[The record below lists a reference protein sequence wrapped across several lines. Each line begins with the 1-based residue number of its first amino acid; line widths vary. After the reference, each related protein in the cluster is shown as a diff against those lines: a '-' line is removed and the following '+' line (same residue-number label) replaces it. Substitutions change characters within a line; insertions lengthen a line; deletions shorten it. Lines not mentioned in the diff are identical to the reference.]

1 MTFVKYKTKCGLEMV
16 SFEELGLNMSI
27 VKAVKEIGMENP
39 FPIQEHC
46 IPLILK
52 GKDVIGQAHT
62 GTGKTAAFSL
72 PIISSLKSRGPIQA
86 LVLVPT
92 RELAMQVTTEI
103 RKFSK
108 YMGIRSL
115 AVYGGQSISIQ
126 KEQLR
131 RGVQI
136 IVATPGRLIDHLKQG
151 TIQLEDVKFV
161 VLDEADRMLDMG
173 FVDDIKF
180 ILFYVN
186 ERRQTCLFSAT
197 MPIEI
202 LRLSR
207 EYMKEPEQIRLNEDE
222 ISLETIDQSYLIV
235 EEREKFKHLC
245 NFIRNREKGQQTIVF
260 VATKQRTQRI
270 ADDLNREGFKVI
282 TIHGDLSQRQR
293 DYSMNRFKNGSEDI
307 LVATDIAARGI
318 DVPTVGNIINY
329 DIPEDPLIYFHR
341 IGRTARAGASGK
353 AISLVSSSRYED
365 FARIL
370 KRTELTVKRL
380 NDEIG
385 IEVPT
390 LSVNRNRVNRQR
402 SFNYN
407 SQSRRRFGYSRGV
420 SRGRYHHAH
429 SQYKRG

>member
-1 MTFVKYKTKCGLEMV
+1 MV
-16 SFEELGLNMSI
+16 SFEELGLNTSI
-27 VKAVKEIGMENP
+27 VKAVKEIGMEMP
-39 FPIQEHC
+39 FPIQEQS

-72 PIISSLKSRGPIQA
+72 PLISKIKPRGPIQA
-86 LVLVPT
+86 LIIVPT
-92 RELAMQVTTEI
+92 RELAMQVNNEI

-115 AVYGGQSISIQ
+115 AIYGGQSINIQ
-126 KEQLR
+126 KDQLR
-131 RGVQI
+131 RGIQV

-151 TIQLEDVKFV
+151 TIQLDDVTFV

-207 EYMKEPEQIRLNEDE
+207 EYMKDPEQIRLNEDE
-222 ISLETIDQSYLIV
+222 ISLETIDQSYLII

-270 ADDLNREGFKVI
+270 ADDLNREGFRVI

-293 DYSMNRFKNGSEDI
+293 DYSMNRFKNGSDDI

-318 DVPTVGNIINY
+318 DVPAVGNIINY
-329 DIPEDPLIYFHR
+329 DIPEDPVVYFHR
-341 IGRTARAGASGK
+341 IGRTARAGASGR

-390 LSVNRNRVNRQR
+390 LYVSRNRVNRQR
-402 SFNYN
+402 SSNYN
-407 SQSRRRFGYSRGV
+407 SQSRRRFGYSRGGV
-420 SRGRYHHAH
+420 SRGRYH
-429 SQYKRG
+429 SGRQYNTSTYRRGQ

>member
-1 MTFVKYKTKCGLEMV
+1 MV
-16 SFEELGLNMSI
+16 SFEELGLNTSI
-27 VKAVKEIGMENP
+27 VKAVKEIGMEMP
-39 FPIQEHC
+39 FPIQEQS

-72 PIISSLKSRGPIQA
+72 PLISKIKPRGPIQA
-86 LVLVPT
+86 LIIVPT
-92 RELAMQVTTEI
+92 RELAMQVNNEI

-115 AVYGGQSISIQ
+115 AIYGGQSINIQ
-126 KEQLR
+126 KDQLR
-131 RGVQI
+131 RGIQV

-151 TIQLEDVKFV
+151 TIQLDDVTFV

-207 EYMKEPEQIRLNEDE
+207 EYMKDPEQIRLNEDE

-270 ADDLNREGFKVI
+270 ADDLNREGFRVI

-293 DYSMNRFKNGSEDI
+293 DYSMNRFKNGSDDI

-318 DVPTVGNIINY
+318 DVPAVGNIINY
-329 DIPEDPLIYFHR
+329 DIPEDPVVYFHR
-341 IGRTARAGASGK
+341 IGRTARAGASGR

-390 LSVNRNRVNRQR
+390 LYVSRNRVNRQR
-402 SFNYN
+402 SSNYN
-407 SQSRRRFGYSRGV
+407 SQSRRRFGYSRGGV
-420 SRGRYHHAH
+420 SRGRYH
-429 SQYKRG
+429 SGRQYNTSTYRRG

>member
-1 MTFVKYKTKCGLEMV
+1 MV

-72 PIISSLKSRGPIQA
+72 PLISSLKSRGPIQA

-108 YMGIRSL
+108 YVGIRSL
-115 AVYGGQSISIQ
+115 AVYGGQSIQIQ

-207 EYMKEPEQIRLNEDE
+207 EYMKDPEQIRLNEDE

-245 NFIRNREKGQQTIVF
+245 NFVRNREKGQQTIVF

-270 ADDLNREGFKVI
+270 ADDLNKEGFKVI

-318 DVPTVGNIINY
+318 DVPAVGNIINY

-341 IGRTARAGASGK
+341 IGRTARAGGSGK

-407 SQSRRRFGYSRGV
+407 GQSRRRYGYSRGD
-420 SRGRYHHAH
+420 SRGRYHNAH

>member
-1 MTFVKYKTKCGLEMV
+1 MV
-16 SFEELGLNMSI
+16 SFEELGLNTSI
-27 VKAVKEIGMENP
+27 VKAVKEIGMEKP

-62 GTGKTAAFSL
+62 GTGKTAAFCL
-72 PIISSLKSRGPIQA
+72 PLISKVKSKGPIQA
-86 LVLVPT
+86 LIIVPT
-92 RELAMQVTTEI
+92 RELAIQVTSEI

-115 AVYGGQSISIQ
+115 AIYGGQSINIQ

-131 RGVQI
+131 RGIQV
-136 IVATPGRLIDHLKQG
+136 IVATPGRLIDHLKHG
-151 TIQLEDVKFV
+151 TIQLEDVNFV

-173 FVDDIKF
+173 FIDDIKF

-202 LRLSR
+202 IRLSR
-207 EYMKEPEQIRLNEDE
+207 EYMKDPEQIRLNEDE

-270 ADDLNREGFKVI
+270 ADDLNREGFRVI

-293 DYSMNRFKNGSEDI
+293 DYSMSRFKNGSDDI

-318 DVPTVGNIINY
+318 DVPAVGNIINY
-329 DIPEDPLIYFHR
+329 DIPEDPLVYFHR
-341 IGRTARAGASGK
+341 IGRTARAGGSGK

-370 KRTELTVKRL
+370 KRTELSVKRL

-390 LSVNRNRVNRQR
+390 LYVSRNRVNRQR
-402 SFNYN
+402 SFNHN

-420 SRGRYHHAH
+420 NRGR
-429 SQYKRG
+429 SQYSRQYNNSTYRRG

>member
-1 MTFVKYKTKCGLEMV
+1 MV
-16 SFEELGLNMSI
+16 SFEELGLNTSI
-27 VKAVKEIGMENP
+27 VKAVKEIGMEMP
-39 FPIQEHC
+39 FPIQEQS

-72 PIISSLKSRGPIQA
+72 PLISKIKPRGPIQA
-86 LVLVPT
+86 LIIVPT
-92 RELAMQVTTEI
+92 RELAMQVNNEI

-108 YMGIRSL
+108 YIGIRSL
-115 AVYGGQSISIQ
+115 AIYGGQSINIQ
-126 KEQLR
+126 KDQLR
-131 RGVQI
+131 RGIQV

-151 TIQLEDVKFV
+151 TIQLDDVTFV

-207 EYMKEPEQIRLNEDE
+207 EYMKDPEQIRLNEDE
-222 ISLETIDQSYLIV
+222 ISLETIDQSYLII

-270 ADDLNREGFKVI
+270 ADDLNREGFRVI

-293 DYSMNRFKNGSEDI
+293 DYSMNRFKNGSDDI

-318 DVPTVGNIINY
+318 DVPAVGNIINY
-329 DIPEDPLIYFHR
+329 DIPEDPVVYFHR

-390 LSVNRNRVNRQR
+390 LYVSRNRVNRQR
-402 SFNYN
+402 SSNYN
-407 SQSRRRFGYSRGV
+407 SQSRRRFGYSRGGV
-420 SRGRYHHAH
+420 SRGRYH
-429 SQYKRG
+429 SGRQYNTSTYRRG

>member
-1 MTFVKYKTKCGLEMV
+1 MV

-115 AVYGGQSISIQ
+115 AVYGGQSIHIQ

-270 ADDLNREGFKVI
+270 ADDLNKEGFKVI

>member
-1 MTFVKYKTKCGLEMV
+1 MV

-92 RELAMQVTTEI
+92 RELAMQVSTEI

-108 YMGIRSL
+108 YVGIRSL
-115 AVYGGQSISIQ
+115 AIYGGQSINIQ
-126 KEQLR
+126 KDQLR

-173 FVDDIKF
+173 FIDDIKF

-207 EYMKEPEQIRLNEDE
+207 EYMKEPEQVRLNEDE

-245 NFIRNREKGQQTIVF
+245 NFIKNREKGQQTIVF

-270 ADDLNREGFKVI
+270 ADDLNKEGFKVI

-385 IEVPT
+385 LEVPT

>member
-1 MTFVKYKTKCGLEMV
+1 MV

-27 VKAVKEIGMENP
+27 VRAIKEIGMDNP
-39 FPIQEHC
+39 FPIQEYC

-72 PIISSLKSRGPIQA
+72 PLINRIRSKGPIQA
-86 LVLVPT
+86 LIIVPT

-103 RKFSK
+103 KKFSK
-108 YMGIRSL
+108 YMGTRCL
-115 AVYGGQSISIQ
+115 AVYGGQGINIQ
-126 KEQLR
+126 KEHLR

-151 TIQLEDVKFV
+151 TIQLDDVNYV

-173 FVDDIKF
+173 FIDDIKF

-186 ERRQTCLFSAT
+186 ERRQTFLFSAT
-197 MPIEI
+197 MPVEI

-207 EYMKEPEQIRLNEDE
+207 EYMKDPEQIRLNEAE
-222 ISLETIDQSYLIV
+222 ISLETIDQSYLII

-245 NFIRNREKGQQTIVF
+245 NFIKNREKGQQTIVF

-270 ADDLNREGFKVI
+270 ADELNKQGFRVI

-318 DVPTVGNIINY
+318 DVPAVGNIINY

-341 IGRTARAGASGK
+341 IGRTARAGGSGK

-365 FARIL
+365 FSRIL
-370 KRTELTVKRL
+370 KRTELPIKRL

-390 LSVNRNRVNRQR
+390 LYVSRNRVNRQR

-407 SQSRRRFGYSRGV
+407 GQSRRFGFTRGV
-420 SRGRYHHAH
+420 NRGRY
-429 SQYKRG
+429 QYGRQYNNSHYRRG